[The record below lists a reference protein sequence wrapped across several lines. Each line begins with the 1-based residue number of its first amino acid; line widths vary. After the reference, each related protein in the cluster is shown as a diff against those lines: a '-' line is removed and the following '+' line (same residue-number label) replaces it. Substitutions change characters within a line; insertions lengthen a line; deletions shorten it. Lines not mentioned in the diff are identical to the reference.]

1 MKRHDATRSQKANL
15 ETKLGVIKYYK
26 TLLKLKMSSISSR
39 SNSQILK
46 ISVFFV
52 VFLDGDDAA

>member
-39 SNSQILK
+39 YNSQNIE
-46 ISVFFV
+46 ISMVSV